1 MKSLRLI
8 LTLVLC
14 GFFSIGEA
22 LAEKFPYRPKYPTVQ
37 FISTEDL
44 ATKYETGEILVVDVR
59 SKIEYDVVHMIGA
72 VHINLAK
79 ITFVQ
84 EFGEFAKKHPGKEFA
99 FYCNG
104 ITCLKSYEAAER
116 AMEAGYKNCFAYDG
130 GIPEWANRY
139 PKKTLLL
146 GKPISDPKK
155 QLIPESEFEKRCI
168 TFEEFKEKAN
178 EAKALVIDVRDSIQD
193 IGKLPGLSGVRQ
205 IPVDKFIA
213 NFVQKKMDLDK
224 TLLIFDIVGKQV
236 EWIQYYLVEYGYQKY
251 FFLKGGATSVLKDQ
265 KYK

>member
-1 MKSLRLI
+1 MLVFCSFF
-8 LTLVLC
+8 LT
-14 GFFSIGEA
+14 SQA
-22 LAEKFPYRPKYPTVQ
+22 LAQKFPYRSKYPTVQ

-44 ATKYETGEILVVDVR
+44 ATRYEAGGILLVDVR
-59 SKIEYDVVHMIGA
+59 ANIEYDVIHAVGA

-84 EFGEFAKKHPGKEFA
+84 EFGDLVKKHPGKEFA

-104 ITCLKSYEAAER
+104 TTCLKSYEAAER
-116 AMEAGYKNCFAYDG
+116 AMAAGHKNCFCYDG
-130 GIPEWANRY
+130 GIPEWAERF

-146 GKPISDPKK
+146 GKTISDPKK
-155 QLIPESEFEKRCI
+155 QLIPASEFEKRCI
-168 TFEEFKEKAN
+168 TFEAFKEKAN
-178 EAKALVIDVRDSIQD
+178 EPKALVIDVRDSIQD

-205 IPVDKFIA
+205 IPVDKFVA

-236 EWIQYYLVEYGYQKY
+236 DWIQYYLVEYGYQKY
-251 FFLKGGATSVLKDQ
+251 FFLKDGATSVLKDQ